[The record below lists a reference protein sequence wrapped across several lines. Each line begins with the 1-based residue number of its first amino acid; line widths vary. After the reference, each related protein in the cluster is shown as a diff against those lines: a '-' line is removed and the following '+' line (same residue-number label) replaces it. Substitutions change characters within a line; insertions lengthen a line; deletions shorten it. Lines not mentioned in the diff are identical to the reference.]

1 MMSSARTFML
11 SAFGTSMSSKML
23 PLEYSI
29 SITEFPSAD
38 PRAVAL
44 PIRYAACPRAPRRST
59 APSGARWFEESFEQT
74 FAAGLRA
81 TAIAAALR
89 PWPACAKRHS
99 YTTRRPK
106 NFVCMFNPGVVHQID
121 SLYLI
126 RLHTPKECSPMPAQ
140 IKVTLSNFWM
150 LRLRAA

>member
-29 SITEFPSAD
+29 SIIEFPSAV

-44 PIRYAACPRAPRRST
+44 PIRYAAYPRAPRRST
-59 APSGARWFEESFEQT
+59 APRGARWFEESFEQT

-81 TAIAAALR
+81 TAIAPALS

-106 NFVCMFNPGVVHQID
+106 NFVYVNPGVVHQID
-121 SLYLI
+121 NLYLI
-126 RLHTPKECSPMPAQ
+126 WIHTPKECSPMPAQ